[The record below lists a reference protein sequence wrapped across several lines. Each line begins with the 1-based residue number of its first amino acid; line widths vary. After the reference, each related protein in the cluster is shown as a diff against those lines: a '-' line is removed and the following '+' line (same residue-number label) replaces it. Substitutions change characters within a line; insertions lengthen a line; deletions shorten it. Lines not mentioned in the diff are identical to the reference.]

1 MKSSLGSGLR
11 IKQYEKRFF
20 QGEQKHEE
28 KEGET
33 FNIVKTFGAYE
44 VREASE
50 GYELLKNGEV
60 VGTFSEAKVE
70 ENRIIFKLSHGMNL
84 EVSENGVREI
94 LSPEKAEL
102 SGLIASDGCICKYQ
116 SKKGKST
123 GYEISLVTVDYEL
136 VGVFKKL
143 SEDVYSMTP
152 HEYLKHH
159 KTKEGEKE
167 HYRTAM
173 YSKKV
178 AYDLWN
184 LGIKG
189 PKPYEFHPPIGYLD
203 EEGKKAYLRG
213 FFSGDGNVSM
223 GKKGHYIRIYSKC
236 KEGLN
241 ELRKLFIDLG
251 FHPSE
256 IHTRDRGTIPGRFSG
271 SEYSFTIPEEDHL
284 KFIKEIGS
292 KREEHESRLQ
302 LIRTIDEEKE
312 RRKTEK

>member
-1 MKSSLGSGLR
+1 
-11 IKQYEKRFF
+11 
-20 QGEQKHEE
+20 
-28 KEGET
+28 
-33 FNIVKTFGAYE
+33 
-44 VREASE
+44 
-50 GYELLKNGEV
+50 
-60 VGTFSEAKVE
+60 
-70 ENRIIFKLSHGMNL
+70 MNL
-84 EVSENGVREI
+84 KVSEKGVREI

-102 SGLIASDGCICKYQ
+102 CGLIASDGCVCKYR

-123 GYEISLVTVDYEL
+123 GYEVSLTTVDYEL
-136 VGVFKKL
+136 MGVFKKL

-184 LGIKG
+184 LEIKG
-189 PKPYEFHPPIGYLD
+189 PEPYEFHPPTRYLD
-203 EEGKKAYLRG
+203 EEGKRAYLRG

-223 GKKGHYIRIYSKC
+223 GKKGHCIRIYSKC
-236 KEGLN
+236 KEGLS

-251 FHPSE
+251 FHPSK
-256 IHTRDRGTIPGRFSG
+256 IHTRDRGIIPEKFSG
-271 SEYSFTIPEEDHL
+271 SEYYFTTPEEDHL

-292 KREEHESRLQ
+292 EKEEHKSRLQ
-302 LIRTIDEEKE
+302 LIRMIDEEKE
-312 RRKTEK
+312 RRERKK